1 MKKICII
8 AVLIFCLSGCT
19 APKVKD
25 AGNSGTAQSG
35 VWISYSEINSMLLSE
50 NGFKNEFSQVLS
62 NLKELEIENVYI
74 HVRAFCDSLYPSKY
88 FPKMKA
94 LDGYDYDVLEYIT
107 KTLKAE
113 NIKVHAWINPYRVS
127 TSTTDV
133 NTLDTDSPAYIWLN
147 DQIPENDKNVCLS
160 GGIYLNP
167 AEAEVRNLV
176 INGIKEILENYDVD
190 GIHFDDYFYPTTEA
204 SFDEISYKNYSE
216 SNQNPLSLE
225 DWRRNN
231 VNLLISGCYD
241 AVKYKNSDVIFS
253 VSPMASLDKNYNNLY
268 ADVAEWINGE
278 YVDVI
283 IPQIYFGFSY
293 PQEEFRFQNML
304 ETWKKAVKNSNVGLC
319 IGLGFYKGVPE
330 LEEDRQEWENNF
342 DIISRQVEICKK
354 DQTVEGYV
362 YFSYSSLFS
371 NQEPY
376 KKQRENI
383 IKAVNANG

>member
-25 AGNSGTAQSG
+25 TGNSDIAESG

-62 NLKELEIENVYI
+62 NLKQLEIENVYI

-133 NTLDTDSPAYIWLN
+133 NTIDTDSPAYIWLTDEN
-147 DQIPENDKNVCLS
+147 PENDKNVCVS

-167 AEAEVRNLV
+167 AEAEVRN
-176 INGIKEILENYDVD
+176 
-190 GIHFDDYFYPTTEA
+190 
-204 SFDEISYKNYSE
+204 
-216 SNQNPLSLE
+216 
-225 DWRRNN
+225 
-231 VNLLISGCYD
+231 
-241 AVKYKNSDVIFS
+241 
-253 VSPMASLDKNYNNLY
+253 
-268 ADVAEWINGE
+268 
-278 YVDVI
+278 
-283 IPQIYFGFSY
+283 QIG
-293 PQEEFRFQNML
+293 R
-304 ETWKKAVKNSNVGLC
+304 AHV
-319 IGLGFYKGVPE
+319 
-330 LEEDRQEWENNF
+330 
-342 DIISRQVEICKK
+342 
-354 DQTVEGYV
+354 
-362 YFSYSSLFS
+362 
-371 NQEPY
+371 
-376 KKQRENI
+376 
-383 IKAVNANG
+383 